1 MKIKNYPE
9 SVYVNLITWIPNQAI
24 EYFYHPQK
32 FPFGTFLVVQR
43 LRLHSPNAGG
53 QGLIPSQ
60 ETRSYVLPTKTQQSQ
75 IN

>member
-9 SVYVNLITWIPNQAI
+9 TVYVNLITRIPNQAI

-32 FPFGTFLVVQR
+32 FPFGTSLVVQW

-53 QGLIPSQ
+53 QGLIPRQ
-60 ETRSYVLPTKTQQSQ
+60 KTRSHMPPTKTQQSH